1 MVVLAARIE
10 LEGRLSENPQLD
22 RLPLVTLYLTER
34 CNSRCVTC
42 DYWRHG
48 RADMSLD
55 AVKRMLPSL
64 KRLGTQV
71 ALLSGGEPLLNP
83 DWALIAE
90 LLRDSRA
97 RFLAITAEFARR
109 GHRVVATA
117 RDTRTLE
124 DFDVSQRLALDVT
137 DDDSITAAIAAAGDI
152 DVVIANAGVIFY
164 AAVEATPLAEL
175 QRLFNLNTIGAIRL
189 AQAVLP
195 QMRAR
200 GDGKLMF
207 MSSVLG
213 RVVLP
218 PSAAYAASKWALEAL
233 VEALAIEVAPF
244 GVEATLLEPGAVSSG
259 ALDDVTA
266 QPNDDIQRELD
277 QMGSSHDVDRELARL
292 KGELDQGEAPREIE
306 GSASGAA
313 GNGQS
318 GTVANGQSG
327 TVADKP
333 QAGDGS

>member
-1 MVVLAARIE
+1 MSSVLITGANRGI
-10 LEGRLSENPQLD
+10 
-22 RLPLVTLYLTER
+22 
-34 CNSRCVTC
+34 
-42 DYWRHG
+42 G
-48 RADMSLD
+48 RA
-55 AVKRMLPSL
+55 
-64 KRLGTQV
+64 
-71 ALLSGGEPLLNP
+71 
-83 DWALIAE
+83 
-90 LLRDSRA
+90 
-97 RFLAITAEFARR
+97 ITTEFARR

-124 DFDVSQRLALDVT
+124 DLDVSQRLALDVT
-137 DDDSITAAIAAAGDI
+137 DDDSVTAAIAAAGDI

-218 PSAAYAASKWALEAL
+218 PSAAYAASKWAMEAL

-244 GVEATLLEPGAVSSG
+244 GVETTLLEPGAVSSG
-259 ALDDVTA
+259 ALDDVTTYTL
-266 QPNDDIQRELD
+266 PGD
-277 QMGSSHDVDRELARL
+277 
-292 KGELDQGEAPREIE
+292 PY
-306 GSASGAA
+306 ASIL
-313 GNGQS
+313 QS
-318 GTVANGQSG
+318 GGPRAGMITPEQVAAEVVDAAEQPQLPLRIPIGDAARALLAARHAARDDVPF
-327 TVADKP
+327 VAAKAAP
-333 QAGDGS
+333 